1 MKKLLF
7 ILPLSFA
14 FASET
19 MYEHDFATHN
29 TRQKISFQPTKK
41 HLDQNADAV
50 SEPQIRHDSESNQGF
65 LMNDKELLKYI
76 EDPLFDM
83 KDLVEVILIGWEDR
97 KYYNDEELEFLTS
110 SMKKVHKLLTK
121 NHDDSIKKELAVA
134 KKISELSE
142 TSHDLAILYEFKESR
157 DTLKT
162 IYEKNKEIKDIVNSM
177 LQMVIKARKNRSK

>member
-19 MYEHDFATHN
+19 MYEHDFATHS
-29 TRQKISFQPTKK
+29 TRQKIIFQPTKK
-41 HLDQNADAV
+41 HLDQNADDV
-50 SEPQIRHDSESNQGF
+50 STLQIRHDSESNPDF
-65 LMNDKELLKYI
+65 LMNDQELLKYI
-76 EDPLFDM
+76 EEPLFDM

-110 SMKKVHKLLTK
+110 SMKKVHKLLIK
-121 NHDDSIKKELAVA
+121 NHDDSIEKELAVA
-134 KKISELSE
+134 KKISELAE
-142 TSHDLAILYEFKESR
+142 TSPDLATLYEFKESR

-162 IYEKNKEIKDIVNSM
+162 IYEKNKKIKDIVNPM